1 MAGERFTCVLP
12 SVRLLVRL
20 LQSLASEEVFT
31 ATLVSLVL
39 CQQHYVS
46 GVKLLLLW
54 APRPLSDPLLA
65 VFGQATAL
73 VSV

>member
-1 MAGERFTCVLP
+1 MCVLP

-20 LQSLASEEVFT
+20 LQSLASVEVFT

-39 CQQHYVS
+39 CQQCYVS
-46 GVKLLLLW
+46 GVKLLLPW

-73 VSV
+73 VSLV